1 MKDKSDQKVQNW
13 PNTLEANRKRKEQ
26 LKFEKFKSDEV
37 FINYFRKK
45 DDELI
50 KKNMNYNCQ
59 IKKKLTPR
67 QTTKFFVKRIK
78 LNF

>member
-1 MKDKSDQKVQNW
+1 MKDKSDQKVMNW

-37 FINYFRKK
+37 LFQYLRKK

-50 KKNMNYNCQ
+50 KRNMNYNCQ
-59 IKKKLTPR
+59 IKKKLMLR
-67 QTTKFFVKRIK
+67 LITKFSVKKIK

>member
-1 MKDKSDQKVQNW
+1 MKDKSDQKVMNW

-37 FINYFRKK
+37 FIKYFRKK
-45 DDELI
+45 DEELI

-59 IKKKLTPR
+59 IKKKLMLR
-67 QTTKFFVKRIK
+67 LTTRFSVKKIK